1 MWSWPGERCPGE
13 PGPPSN
19 SRTTRDEY
27 LWEYDSAT
35 GAWTSLGM
43 FVYGTVDSINA
54 YPHGLSYTPGGTR
67 LHMSYC
73 WRKTSNASTNH
84 DLYYIYSDDHGR
96 TWKNN
101 TAAIVAT
108 TGSAYVTKSSTG
120 IKVWTINQNRGLIN
134 QEHMAVGNK
143 IGRITP

>member
-1 MWSWPGERCPGE
+1 
-13 PGPPSN
+13 
-19 SRTTRDEY
+19 
-27 LWEYDSAT
+27 
-35 GAWTSLGM
+35 M

>member
-35 GAWTSLGM
+35 GAWTALGM
-43 FVYGTVDSINA
+43 FGYGTVDSINA

-84 DLYYIYSDDHGR
+84 DLYYICLLYTSPSPRD
-96 TWKNN
+96 
-101 TAAIVAT
+101 
-108 TGSAYVTKSSTG
+108 
-120 IKVWTINQNRGLIN
+120 
-134 QEHMAVGNK
+134 
-143 IGRITP
+143 